1 MLIMPNGMKNTFI
14 EKIFI
19 SIIIPTIGLYI
30 TSAITEASVLSK
42 IPMSLENMLI
52 STPEGVKSK

>member
-1 MLIMPNGMKNTFI
+1 MPNGMKNTFI

-19 SIIIPTIGLYI
+19 SNIIPTIGPYI
-30 TSAITEASVLSK
+30 TSAIAEASVLSK